1 MKIRKTIALSIAM
14 VVLSAIASM
23 AQQVRTDYDH
33 ASNFVQYQ
41 TYSWE
46 SVQTKDPLWVD
57 RIKSAVNSSL
67 SAKGWTEVKSGGD
80 VSIMAM
86 EVTRNHQTLNT
97 FYDGLGGW
105 RWGGFGEATT
115 TTETYRVGT
124 LVVDLFDTTTKKL
137 IWRGSTSDTL
147 SGRAD
152 KNIKNLNKGVVKMFK
167 HFPPETKE

>member
-1 MKIRKTIALSIAM
+1 MKIHKTIALSIAM
-14 VVLSAIASM
+14 VVLSAIAST

-33 ASNFVQYQ
+33 AANFVQYQ

-115 TTETYRVGT
+115 TTETYKVGT

-147 SGRAD
+147 SGKAD